1 MNLGDSGLIAVFPL
15 STTAFGIRADW
26 FQAFSARFER
36 PAFLLMIMFLVV
48 WVGIMI
54 LKRFEEA
61 DFDKK
66 FWNIPVFLT
75 IVLFWPAFVLGTK
88 ELVDAFNTYLI
99 RDVFAI
105 KWVGFGFPSVESVG
119 DAVML
124 PVEALTR
131 LLPNIAYWLIY
142 AFFMVYFFVYT
153 VLGPLVLARGVL
165 ADEMETFLE
174 LAKEVLLIL
183 LWQTTL
189 VVLVA
194 FLMPDIVS
202 GKPLPAK
209 PETNFYFLSL
219 ILGIMIFFVP
229 PLTRK
234 LTTHIESSFVP
245 LGFKRG
251 GAVLGIMMAGR
262 AAGAALGGLGA
273 SEGAVRRMARIGESV
288 VRADEFRSRYQ
299 HRKGIQDLA
308 EERDELERRLH
319 QDYERSRDSDEQAEE
334 RLERQRNLI
343 ELTKRAQA
351 EMEEKKR

>member
-1 MNLGDSGLIAVFPL
+1 MNLGNSGLIAVFPL

-26 FQAFSARFER
+26 FQAFSSRFER

-48 WVGIMI
+48 WVGVMI

-75 IVLFWPAFVLGTK
+75 IVLFWPAFVFGTK

-105 KWVGFGFPSVESVG
+105 KWVGFGFPSVDSVG
-119 DAVML
+119 DAVLL

-153 VLGPLVLARGVL
+153 VLGPLVLTRGVL
-165 ADEMETFLE
+165 ADEIDTFLE

-234 LTTHIESSFVP
+234 LTTHIESSFIP

-273 SEGAVRRMARIGESV
+273 SDSAIRRLARIGETV

-308 EERDELERRLH
+308 EERDNLEKRLR
-319 QDYERSRDSDEQAEE
+319 QDYQRSQDDDEQAAE
-334 RLERQRNLI
+334 RLRRQQNLI

-351 EMEEKKR
+351 EMEERNR